1 MFRKH
6 ELGIVAS
13 AREREIDPEYLSA
26 SLLLTQVPEY
36 VLFFALSYSASSS
49 SCRLFGWVG
58 TDKASGRRR
67 RRHHQ
72 SN

>member
-13 AREREIDPEYLSA
+13 AMGREIDPEYLSA
-26 SLLLTQVPEY
+26 CLLLTQVPEY
-36 VLFFALSYSASSS
+36 VLFFALSSSS
-49 SCRLFGWVG
+49 SSSFCALVGWVG
-58 TDKASGRRR
+58 IDKASGRRR
-67 RRHHQ
+67 RHHQ